1 MMGDDIVSPTSF
13 SYCFRQLLQYMEGN
27 IERFSN
33 VACLLVPKEEID
45 FYCVFSVQV
54 IQYVQ
59 NAFIFFLCRFP
70 GHWRIKKDLAGS
82 GGRTENE
89 CKKRINKGNLLCLV
103 ESMGRK

>member
-59 NAFIFFLCRFP
+59 YAFIFSFVGFLATGELKRT
-70 GHWRIKKDLAGS
+70 WAGL
-82 GGRTENE
+82 GDKTENE